1 MPLSPE
7 EQAQAAADATAKSE
21 AADKALEERISKTVN
36 AALSSHMK
44 RQKPG
49 LDAEGLEKFMADREA
64 VLAEAAAVKAKG
76 GDSEVAK
83 LQKQL
88 EKQGRDFAEM
98 RATAE
103 KATAAKRDTD
113 GRLALTLELEK
124 GGITGARLKH
134 ALNHLRAEGLAKLG
148 EGDKLI
154 FAKGDDEQDLAAGI
168 AEWLKSED
176 GKYFL
181 PPSGAGGS
189 GSGQGGKAGTA
200 RAAAGGDSKA
210 KASAA
215 LAGMFGRE

>member
-1 MPLSPE
+1 MTVE
-7 EQAQAAADATAKSE
+7 EQAAADAAAKSE

-64 VLAEAAAVKAKG
+64 AQAEAAATKAKG

-83 LQKQL
+83 LHKLL
-88 EKQGRDFAEM
+88 EKQGKDFAEM

-113 GRLALTLELEK
+113 GRMSLSMELEK

-134 ALNHLRAEGLAKLG
+134 ALNHLRAEGQVKFVD
-148 EGDKLI
+148 DKLV
-154 FAKGDDEQDLAAGI
+154 FAKGDEDVELAEGV

-181 PPSGAGGS
+181 PPSNAGGS
-189 GSGQGGKAGTA
+189 GSGQGGKGFTA
-200 RAAAGGDSKA
+200 RPGDKSGDSKA
-210 KASAA
+210 RASVS
-215 LAGMFGRE
+215 LANHMGRGGQ